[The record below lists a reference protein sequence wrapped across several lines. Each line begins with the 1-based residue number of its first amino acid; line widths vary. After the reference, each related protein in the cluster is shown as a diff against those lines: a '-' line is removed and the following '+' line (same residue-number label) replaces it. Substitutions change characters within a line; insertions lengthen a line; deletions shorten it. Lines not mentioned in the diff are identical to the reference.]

1 MTEQIVTTRIHG
13 LFLWIVRIVAAL
25 ALAMA
30 LVFLFLWILKPANDA
45 WIIAL
50 LFGFFV
56 VLPWLVAITYVEMSD
71 QYILVNTFYGRF
83 KIDWDEVEYVETN
96 GHTYA
101 FIGKYKRV
109 VIIISKKLSDFM
121 WRQIKSRNIE
131 VRESAFVPNT
141 QKNTRVKG

>member
-30 LVFLFLWILKPANDA
+30 VVFLFLWILQPANDA
-45 WIIAL
+45 WIGSL
-50 LFGFFV
+50 LFGFFC
-56 VLPWLVAITYVEMSD
+56 VLPWLAAVTYVEMSD

-83 KIDWDEVEYVETN
+83 RIDWDEVEYVETN

-101 FIGKYKRV
+101 FTGKNKRV
-109 VIIISKKLSDFM
+109 AIMTSEKLNDLM
-121 WRQIKSRNIE
+121 RRQIENRKIKIYE
-131 VRESAFVPNT
+131 HPFVPGTHMNA
-141 QKNTRVKG
+141 RVKG